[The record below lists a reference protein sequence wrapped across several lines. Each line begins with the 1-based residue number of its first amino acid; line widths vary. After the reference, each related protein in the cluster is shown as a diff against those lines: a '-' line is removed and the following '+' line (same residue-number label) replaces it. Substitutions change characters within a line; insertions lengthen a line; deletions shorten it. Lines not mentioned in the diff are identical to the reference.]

1 MASPEEFL
9 QQQTTQY
16 QHHTANKKKVTQLL
30 EHQQNIKTYKT
41 IPKHYFP
48 PSIPKTLTDNPALT
62 REFQEQYEQLFF
74 QHLDKTILSNT
85 ITLELENAR
94 LEQILS
100 HTEKHLAV
108 LPIPSDICAKLYHKF
123 LTTNNI
129 TNHETSP
136 QLLNKLPPGFTTETT
151 NSAPTQPPSTNPNPL
166 QTPPKKRKRSTRHY
180 PKTKKQQRLN
190 TFLAK
195 RLPNPP
201 PPA

>member
-9 QQQTTQY
+9 QQQTAQY
-16 QHHTANKKKVTQLL
+16 QHPTANKKKVTQLL

-85 ITLELENAR
+85 ITLELENAK
-94 LEQILS
+94 LKKILS

-108 LPIPSDICAKLYHKF
+108 LFIPSDIRAKLYHKF
-123 LTTNNI
+123 LATNNI
-129 TNHETSP
+129 TNHETSS
-136 QLLNKLPPGFTTETT
+136 QLRNKLPSRFTTETT
-151 NSAPTQPPSTNPNPL
+151 KCSNPTPFN
-166 QTPPKKRKRSTRHY
+166 
-180 PKTKKQQRLN
+180 
-190 TFLAK
+190 
-195 RLPNPP
+195 
-201 PPA
+201 